1 MSHSGTGPLA
11 RGDNRVC
18 RELASASFN
27 HPEIATDGLRPDQS
41 AHDVHITVLTGDTVR
56 GMAVSRERRRVRG
69 GEREASLRPRVE
81 RRVCGIHLRWRCL
94 RFLHNKSETSSS
106 LPISDRNGRQ
116 DKNTTRTC
124 TSAEA
129 PDCCGLLVPISCP
142 GPCCSGPIDLGTLF
156 MGEELLGGLAAA
168 GRWSGA
174 VLITPCRLLR
184 ELLRELLGV
193 VFEGPPLPPPPLPPP
208 PPCVVPEPACA
219 PSR

>member
-1 MSHSGTGPLA
+1 MSHSGTGPFA
-11 RGDNRVC
+11 CSDNRVC

-27 HPEIATDGLRPDQS
+27 HPEIAADGLRPDKS
-41 AHDVHITVLTGDTVR
+41 AHDVHIAVLTGDAVR
-56 GMAVSRERRRVRG
+56 GMTVSRERRRVRG
-69 GEREASLRPRVE
+69 GECETSLRPRIE

-106 LPISDRNGRQ
+106 LHPRQERRQ
-116 DKNTTRTC
+116 DENTTRTC

-193 VFEGPPLPPPPLPPP
+193 VFEGPPLPPPPPLLPPP
-208 PPCVVPEPACA
+208 PCGPACA